1 MSSKQIQDVEE
12 IGKMLQIDIIG
23 LNTNNVNSIE
33 KATENLK
40 DVPEESSLTGVK
52 EDSKIT
58 GIKKESLKEE
68 TSITEIS
75 TEIKEEM
82 MFENP
87 EYI

>member
-1 MSSKQIQDVEE
+1 M
-12 IGKMLQIDIIG
+12 IG
-23 LNTNNVNSIE
+23 LKTNNVNSIE

-58 GIKKESLKEE
+58 GIKQESLKEE
-68 TSITEIS
+68 TSITEIR

-87 EYI
+87 EYIERKEEQAVSKLPEGK